1 MQEKIIEDIVKLR
14 ASVAFL
20 GEKNDWWQ
28 TKFFDSS
35 SEDFLAYIFPR
46 SKNTQLTQAIEAIQ
60 HKVDSEV
67 GANYYHLFRLKITYE
82 ELIKSKINS
91 ASLETITTKEAAEEI
106 LSKMADGV
114 AVDEAPGPKNIGS
127 IDELDESLVQAFA
140 AEYLAAFKSGYV
152 VHPYLN

>member
-1 MQEKIIEDIVKLR
+1 MQEKIIENIVKLR

-20 GEKNDWWQ
+20 GEKNKWWQ

-35 SEDFLAYIFPR
+35 SKEFLTYIFPR
-46 SKNTQLTQAIEAIQ
+46 SKNPQLTQAVEAIQ

-82 ELIKSKINS
+82 ELIKDRINS
-91 ASLETITTKEAAEEI
+91 VVLDKITSNEDAENI
-106 LSKMADGV
+106 LSQIAGGV
-114 AVDEAPGPKNIGS
+114 AIDEAPGPKNIGT
-127 IDELDESLVQAFA
+127 IDNLDESLIQAFA
-140 AEYLAAFKSGYV
+140 AEYLAAFKNQYV